1 MGRSI
6 PRAAIAALVGAVAG
20 AACITLAVARRPV
33 FTFELDRPLPRF
45 VTGFYP
51 PERSG
56 EETFAWSRDRAVVT
70 LSGLDRRSEWVCSIR
85 FRGGRPAPFVQP
97 HVEIAA
103 DGVRLAAAA
112 ATNEYQDLEATL
124 PSRPT
129 RPGAILTVSST
140 PVFVPGP
147 SDSRQLGVQ
156 LDRLACRP
164 SGTSVVFAPRRAVAA
179 ASLAAGGFGAA
190 LGLTGVAPW
199 VAVGGALVV
208 AVFQAVPLAAGAALY
223 DTYPDMMMRLA
234 MWIAIALVVAV
245 AILERWRGTR
255 LSPAA
260 RFVMAFSA
268 GVLYLKLLA
277 LLHPLKSVVDA
288 LFHAHRFE
296 WVLDGRFYFT
306 QPMPDGVQFPYA
318 VALYLFAAPWS
329 VFSGN
334 YQALLRIV
342 VCASEA
348 VAAALLYP
356 AIAKTWGDRWIAA
369 LAVVLFHAVP
379 APYVVAGN
387 ANLTFAF
394 GESAA
399 LAAVIAIP
407 LVTLGSKRRLQA
419 AALAS
424 LASLGFL
431 SHVGIFPLLLCT
443 LVLVGLLYRF
453 SGVPRLHAPSR
464 VVLLSTVV
472 AAIFS
477 IVSYYGHFSEVYKT
491 LDRVRARVS
500 AAPAPGAP
508 SPTADANASPAGL
521 PLHVRAVRALAHGAR
536 NMGWPLVSLAALG
549 AWRVWADR
557 RLDRLGFVVA
567 AWMLTYLVFLGFA
580 VSVPVEA
587 SFLRYLDEFVGR
599 INYSTMPAVV
609 ILAAYGAGW
618 AWRAGAAPRLAAAAL
633 MIALSVGG
641 IQQWAFWM
649 E

>member
-20 AACITLAVARRPV
+20 AACITLAVARRPAL
-33 FTFELDRPLPRF
+33 TFELDRPLPRF

-51 PERSG
+51 PERSP

-103 DGVRLAAAA
+103 DGVRLAAAV
-112 ATNEYQDLEATL
+112 ATNEYQELEATL

-129 RPGAILTVSST
+129 RPGAIVTVSST

-156 LDRLACRP
+156 VDRLACRP
-164 SGTSVVFAPRRAVAA
+164 SGTSVVFAPRRAIAA
-179 ASLAAGGFGAA
+179 AALAAGGFGAA

-234 MWIAIALVVAV
+234 MWIAIALVAGCRHSR
-245 AILERWRGTR
+245 ALAAARACN
-255 LSPAA
+255 PAA

-318 VALYLFAAPWS
+318 IALYLFAAPWS

-379 APYVVAGN
+379 VPYVVAGN

-407 LVTLGSKRRLQA
+407 LVTLGSKRLLQA
-419 AALAS
+419 AGLAS

-453 SGVPRLHAPSR
+453 SGVPRAARAFTSRASFDSRRRHILDR
-464 VVLLSTVV
+464 VVL
-472 AAIFS
+472 
-477 IVSYYGHFSEVYKT
+477 
-491 LDRVRARVS
+491 R
-500 AAPAPGAP
+500 
-508 SPTADANASPAGL
+508 
-521 PLHVRAVRALAHGAR
+521 
-536 NMGWPLVSLAALG
+536 
-549 AWRVWADR
+549 
-557 RLDRLGFVVA
+557 
-567 AWMLTYLVFLGFA
+567 
-580 VSVPVEA
+580 
-587 SFLRYLDEFVGR
+587 SFLRGVPDARSRPGTRVG
-599 INYSTMPAVV
+599 
-609 ILAAYGAGW
+609 
-618 AWRAGAAPRLAAAAL
+618 RAGARWSGTHRGRQRKPGWVATA
-633 MIALSVGG
+633 
-641 IQQWAFWM
+641 
-649 E
+649 